1 MIELLPIAEAVPD
14 PGMYELMEKILHGV
28 SFIAIGGAIAVMFIL
43 IFAQTI
49 IGSRSIQS
57 QLQQLLK
64 HTEKISEQLAHIAES
79 LTKGDPRKRQ

>member
-28 SFIAIGGAIAVMFIL
+28 SFIAIGGAVAIMFVL

-49 IGSRSIQS
+49 MGSRYMQA
-57 QLQQLLK
+57 QLGKLLK
-64 HTEKISEQLAHIAES
+64 QTEKINEQLTRIADS
-79 LTKGDPRKRQ
+79 LGKDDSQGRA